1 MTSSPDA
8 PSGRGPAPD
17 ADGQTTG
24 RPSRRRRAAPAATA
38 LSLLDACGLAPSPAQ
53 AGSAAGSHA
62 PAPQPAGKDGTVR
75 AGGRPEGATARSSR
89 AEGTACA
96 GGRTADKG
104 IAGEPGGEAGGTATG
119 KADGKTAAGRQPA
132 ARRRK
137 PAAAGGDVSTTAS
150 GSVPAP
156 AGKAGR
162 PVADRPADPDR
173 TARAGGTARARRT
186 DKRASTDSA
195 VRADTAG
202 RPGKAGRGAAAVVA
216 SGGPLSGPE
225 TNSTTPQA
233 IQPAPARGRRSAR
246 ERAAALAAEADRL
259 AAAYGLSEGGEGLVV
274 LPGDD
279 EEVRAAGPATSV
291 TESLPGGQA
300 RPPHAAVTAGRTQ
313 DERPPLPQATG
324 IAAPEDAADKES
336 SAASVDM
343 AGSAVRADAADKAG
357 RGPAVV
363 VASVVPLSGP
373 ESGSIAPQVS
383 QSAPACIRQRV
394 FAPDGM
400 EDARATVR
408 DARARRDP
416 GLDVPVV
423 NGGPA
428 GMGRREAAFRQWAAD
443 MQARFDA
450 GLEAGGRDAGQAPM
464 VVLPPPLESTAGPH
478 GKGKEKNGRSR
489 RGQDG
494 SAAGAAREGGQGP
507 RPRAWKTRRRSTE
520 PGHEARFGDWHG
532 PARTG
537 TILERVFISLG
548 AAPEQAKLNRLWRE
562 WAAVLGPDMAPLAR
576 PLGHHGDRLLIGA
589 EDALLLQELYYMG
602 PEIVRR
608 VNAFLQEDFFTAV
621 KVSLMLDHQDLDAP
635 GPVAARA
642 AAPAP
647 EPLPAPSG
655 ASLGLMDPE
664 SAVARCYARFLGLEL
679 PDPRR

>member
-1 MTSSPDA
+1 MTSSSDVPA
-8 PSGRGPAPD
+8 GRGLAPD

-38 LSLLDACGLAPSPAQ
+38 LSLLDSCGLAPSPAQ
-53 AGSAAGSHA
+53 AGSASGSHA
-62 PAPQPAGKDGTVR
+62 PAPQPV
-75 AGGRPEGATARSSR
+75 
-89 AEGTACA
+89 
-96 GGRTADKG
+96 
-104 IAGEPGGEAGGTATG
+104 
-119 KADGKTAAGRQPA
+119 
-132 ARRRK
+132 
-137 PAAAGGDVSTTAS
+137 
-150 GSVPAP
+150 
-156 AGKAGR
+156 
-162 PVADRPADPDR
+162 
-173 TARAGGTARARRT
+173 
-186 DKRASTDSA
+186 
-195 VRADTAG
+195 
-202 RPGKAGRGAAAVVA
+202 
-216 SGGPLSGPE
+216 
-225 TNSTTPQA
+225 
-233 IQPAPARGRRSAR
+233 PARGRRSAR
-246 ERAAALAAEADRL
+246 ERTAALAAEADRL

-279 EEVRAAGPATSV
+279 EDVWTTGPATSV
-291 TESLPGGQA
+291 TESLPGGQG
-300 RPPHAAVTAGRTQ
+300 RPPRAGESAPPHEAVTASRAQGG
-313 DERPPLPQATG
+313 DAPLPQG
-324 IAAPEDAADKES
+324 VEVAARPGAQERVPTPADKADRASGPDAADKT
-336 SAASVDM
+336 
-343 AGSAVRADAADKAG
+343 G
-357 RGPAVV
+357 RGPVAV
-363 VASVVPLSGP
+363 VASAVPLAGP
-373 ESGSIAPQVS
+373 ETGSIAPQAEKA
-383 QSAPACIRQRV
+383 APAHGRRA
-394 FAPDGM
+394 FAQDGM

-408 DARARRDP
+408 DARGRSDP
-416 GLDVPVV
+416 GLGDVPVMS
-423 NGGPA
+423 GGPA

-443 MQARFDA
+443 MQARFEA
-450 GLEAGGRDAGQAPM
+450 GLEAGERDAGQASM
-464 VVLPPPLESTAGPH
+464 VVLPPPLESAAGPC
-478 GKGKEKNGRSR
+478 GKGREKGGRSR

-494 SAAGAAREGGQGP
+494 SAAGAARESGQGP

-562 WAAVLGPDMAPLAR
+562 WAAVLGPDLAPLAR

-608 VNAFLQEDFFTAV
+608 VNAFLREDFFTAV

>member
-8 PSGRGPAPD
+8 PSGRKPAPD
-17 ADGQTTG
+17 GQAAG

-38 LSLLDACGLAPSPAQ
+38 LSLLDACGLAPSPTQ
-53 AGSAAGSHA
+53 ADGTADAPA
-62 PAPQPAGKDGTVR
+62 PAPQA
-75 AGGRPEGATARSSR
+75 AGG
-89 AEGTACA
+89 EGTGRA

-104 IAGEPGGEAGGTATG
+104 TDG
-119 KADGKTAAGRQPA
+119 KAGGKTAAGRQPA
-132 ARRRK
+132 VRRRK
-137 PAAAGGDVSTTAS
+137 
-150 GSVPAP
+150 PAP
-156 AGKAGR
+156 AGKAGHAA
-162 PVADRPADPDR
+162 ADRSDSTDG
-173 TARAGGTARARRT
+173 TIRAGSAAKGRRA
-186 DKRASTDSA
+186 DKQAGVDSTDSA

-202 RPGKAGRGAAAVVA
+202 RPDRSVAAVVA

-225 TNSTTPQA
+225 TNSTAPRATS
-233 IQPAPARGRRSAR
+233 PAPARGRRSAR

-279 EEVRAAGPATSV
+279 EDVWTTGPATSV
-291 TESLPGGQA
+291 TESLSGGQA
-300 RPPHAAVTAGRTQ
+300 RSPRAGETAPPHEAVTAGRTQ
-313 DERPPLPQATG
+313 GERPPLPQATG

-336 SAASVDM
+336 SAASVD
-343 AGSAVRADAADKAG
+343 KAG

-363 VASVVPLSGP
+363 VASVVPLAGP
-373 ESGSIAPQVS
+373 ETGSIAPQAGKA
-383 QSAPACIRQRV
+383 APARGRRA
-394 FAPDGM
+394 FAQDGM

-408 DARARRDP
+408 GARGRPDP
-416 GLDVPVV
+416 GLGDMPVASSA
-423 NGGPA
+423 PA

-443 MQARFDA
+443 MQARFEA
-450 GLEAGGRDAGQAPM
+450 GLEAGERDAGQVSM
-464 VVLPPPLESTAGPH
+464 VVLPPPLESAARPRGTGR
-478 GKGKEKNGRSR
+478 ERNGRGR

-494 SAAGAAREGGQGP
+494 SAARAARESGQGL
-507 RPRAWKTRRRSTE
+507 RPRAWTTRRRSTE

-537 TILERVFISLG
+537 TILEKVFISLG

-562 WAAVLGPDMAPLAR
+562 WAAVLGPDLAPLAR

-608 VNAFLQEDFFTAV
+608 VNGFLQEDFFTAV

-635 GPVAARA
+635 GPVAGPA